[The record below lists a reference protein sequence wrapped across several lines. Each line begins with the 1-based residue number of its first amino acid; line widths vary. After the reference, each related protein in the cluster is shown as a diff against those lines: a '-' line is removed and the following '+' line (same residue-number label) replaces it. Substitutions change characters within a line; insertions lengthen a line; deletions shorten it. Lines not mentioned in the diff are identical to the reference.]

1 MKLHRNKRGGEGRV
15 VDGSRRVKS
24 TGGKK
29 KGKKRGK
36 KKNTRKNINRSIFDG
51 YFSRQRKGRAAVSR
65 NLSANRRSV

>member
-29 KGKKRGK
+29 KGE

>member
-29 KGKKRGK
+29 KGEK